1 MTNPEPEPSV
11 PGSNPPIRNGWW
23 RHPVT
28 GAITVLIAW
37 LALTWTMLSSTKD
50 DIAAAEGRLK
60 DDIAAAEGRLKEGIT
75 AVEGRLKEGIT
86 AVETRLKGEIAAIE
100 TRLTSDIIASEG
112 RIDNHLARVEG
123 RLDRIMEIL
132 LDEAR
137 RGDQQEAGGS

>member
-60 DDIAAAEGRLKEGIT
+60 EGIT
-75 AVEGRLKEGIT
+75 AAEGRLKEGIT